1 MLGHELIHTLFNIT
15 KLEPVGHLVQVVA
28 VVSQVKHLVKSQSL
42 QTLLSKYF
50 ELVHEVHFVL
60 VSSQVLH
67 KESH

>member
-1 MLGHELIHTLFNIT
+1 MHTLFNIT
-15 KLEPVGHLVQVVA
+15 KLEPVGHLVHVVA

-42 QTLLSKYF
+42 QTLLSKNL